1 MGTLSEPNGNTNE
14 ALGELTFEEAMERLE
29 AIVSK
34 LESSDVPL
42 ETAIELYQ
50 EGMTLSKLC
59 GGKLEQVERR
69 IEMLMEEEG
78 GLQRK
83 PFAPS
88 RDELNG
94 DKGE

>member
-1 MGTLSEPNGNTNE
+1 MGTLSESNGNENE

-59 GGKLEQVERR
+59 GRKLEQVERR
-69 IEMLMEEEG
+69 IEMLVEEEG
-78 GLQRK
+78 GMQRK

-88 RDELNG
+88 SGELNG